1 MSNGIVAF
9 EMTVRQLEGKCKL
22 SQNRS
27 QADQRR
33 VACSPLET
41 ADPTVSAVGKAMRP
55 NLEPGR

>member
-1 MSNGIVAF
+1 
-9 EMTVRQLEGKCKL
+9 MTVRQLEGKCKL

-41 ADPTVSAVGKAMRP
+41 ADPTMSAVGKAMRP